1 MTTKLILIFTFII
14 IVNFISA
21 QEKVINDSEVAKQ
34 LSLSTDQIAAFK
46 EYTRQKIEEF
56 QQHIIIIGDKDQPSE
71 LRNMAEQEVLKLFY
85 KGAEMEIST
94 YKPDGNVE
102 IISRPIEKYIA
113 RLKALPFTR
122 VVIKFYDIA
131 YITDF
136 IQGADGKYYS
146 TATILQKF
154 TGFTGDQIQYSD
166 VTKKE
171 IEIIIDLVE
180 DKFFKEKHWKI
191 FLGNIRATETKK
203 TLTQFISQ

>member
-1 MTTKLILIFTFII
+1 MTIKLLLLSTTL
-14 IVNFISA
+14 FISSTIAA
-21 QEKVINDSEVAKQ
+21 QENIVKDSIVAEH
-34 LSLSTDQIAAFK
+34 LSLSENQITAFK
-46 EYTRQKIEEF
+46 EYTRQKVEEF
-56 QQHIIIIGDKDQPSE
+56 QQHIVIIGDKDQPME

-94 YKPDGNVE
+94 VKTDGAVD
-102 IISRPIEKYIA
+102 IVARPIEKYIA

-136 IQGADGKYYS
+136 IKGSDGKYYS
-146 TATILQKF
+146 TATIIQKF
-154 TGFTGDQIQYSD
+154 TGFVGDQIQYTD

-171 IEIIIDLVE
+171 IEIILDLVE

-191 FLGNIRATETKK
+191 FLGNIRATESKK
-203 TLTQFISQ
+203 V